1 MRGYIFRIGEN
12 KPILVK
18 SEDQISE
25 EVVSIFAES
34 FELNIEEIRKGTVKT
49 INVHSH
55 TEDKRFPDYSEIC
68 KKSGIGEIKVKLDPE
83 KLLRLK
89 SRESGGYKNR
99 IGAKYYLSKEEWMW
113 RQLSRLSA
121 VLGSCFFN
129 HGGFVIHS
137 GLIKFS
143 DGAVDDRKGILL
155 GGASGSGKSTASAM
169 LRPPWFSLS
178 DDLTLIVENPNGGY
192 SAHPF
197 PTWSRILWK
206 EDKIKFKTVKFNN
219 PVPINSVILIDRNS
233 EHSIKKIGKG
243 EALCLLT
250 ELVKQANKHLVCEME
265 RESIAQFNL
274 KYFMNVKNF
283 VTYINCYSYDLKIDE
298 TFWKDV
304 ENMPEIFS

>member
-12 KPILVK
+12 EPILVK
-18 SEDQISE
+18 SADQNSE

-34 FELNIEEIRKGTVKT
+34 FELNIEEIQDGTVKT
-49 INVHSH
+49 IKVHSH

-83 KLLRLK
+83 KLFRLK
-89 SRESGGYKNR
+89 PRESKEIKNQTE
-99 IGAKYYLSKEEWMW
+99 AEDYLSKEEWMW

-137 GLIKFS
+137 GLVEFF
-143 DGAVDDRKGILL
+143 DGAVGDRRGVLL

-169 LRPPWFSLS
+169 LFSPWSSLS
-178 DDLTLIVENPNGGY
+178 DDLTLVVKNSKTGY

-219 PVPINSVILIDRNS
+219 PIPVNSVILIDRNS
-233 EHSIKKIGKG
+233 AHSIKKIGKG

-250 ELVKQANKHLVCEME
+250 ELVKQANEHLVCEME

-304 ENMPEIFS
+304 ENMPEIFC